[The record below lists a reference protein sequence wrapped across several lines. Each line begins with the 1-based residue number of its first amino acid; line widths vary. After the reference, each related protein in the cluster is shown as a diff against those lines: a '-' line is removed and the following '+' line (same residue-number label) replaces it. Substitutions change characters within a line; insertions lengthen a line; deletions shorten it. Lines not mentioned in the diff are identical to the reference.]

1 MFFCVLASASLVRS
15 VRALHTLLWS
25 VTVLGPRI
33 SMMAKHL
40 REMQKSEREHQ
51 KWTQHPP
58 VTQKHGTTGPDQ

>member
-1 MFFCVLASASLVRS
+1 MERACNFCQWRNA
-15 VRALHTLLWS
+15 
-25 VTVLGPRI
+25 
-33 SMMAKHL
+33 MMAKHL